1 MSYFEH
7 QLIIRARNIIQECE
21 EYQQSNESD
30 FSKAEQQR
38 FAYQELRKL
47 LIGHHTKCERCPY
60 WEIKTEEV
68 CNHGGDGCEM
78 D

>member
-7 QLIIRARNIIQECE
+7 QLVIRARRIIRECE

-38 FAYQELRKL
+38 FAYQELKEL
-47 LIGHHTKCERCPY
+47 LLAES
-60 WEIKTEEV
+60 EEQA
-68 CNHGGDGCEM
+68 
-78 D
+78 

>member
-30 FSKAEQQR
+30 FSKVEEQR
-38 FAYQELRKL
+38 TAYRELKEL
-47 LIGHHTKCERCPY
+47 LL
-60 WEIKTEEV
+60 TESESK
-68 CNHGGDGCEM
+68 E
-78 D
+78 